1 MVSLFIKYDHFH
13 FKTRKYK
20 RKLLKDMSR
29 YLLKLQLP
37 QFRNFQIL
45 KFTDIAPSLMN
56 LFNNRTAKCIIVLL
70 MNNLMN
76 NRTAKCSLAVRSSRT
91 KTIEMMDSRG

>member
-1 MVSLFIKYDHFH
+1 
-13 FKTRKYK
+13 
-20 RKLLKDMSR
+20 
-29 YLLKLQLP
+29 
-37 QFRNFQIL
+37 
-45 KFTDIAPSLMN
+45 MN
-56 LFNNRTAKCIIVLL
+56 LFNNRTAKCITVLL